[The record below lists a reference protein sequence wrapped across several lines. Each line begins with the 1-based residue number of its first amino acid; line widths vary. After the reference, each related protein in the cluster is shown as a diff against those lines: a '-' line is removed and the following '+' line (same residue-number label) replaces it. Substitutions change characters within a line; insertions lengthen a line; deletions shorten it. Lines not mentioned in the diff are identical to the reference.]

1 MNKKIEYKEI
11 AFQVRDKVTSKH
23 TYDIDIN
30 RLLEIVIEQQ
40 CTIHTLKENNEKLE
54 RNIMEISRL
63 LIKAGIIDG
72 IEVVNNDGTKTEVVA
87 AVNE

>member
-1 MNKKIEYKEI
+1 M
-11 AFQVRDKVTSKH
+11 RDKVTSKH